1 MIIYVLYPPMFLP
14 LGSRLAAF
22 TVAPCSKSFLA
33 FAAQVST
40 LRRSAPT
47 VKASL
52 VVYHICMATNGLYIP

>member
-1 MIIYVLYPPMFLP
+1 MYCKSPYVLAALHPIVAKHPHP

-33 FAAQVST
+33 FAAQST

-47 VKASL
+47 VKAFL
-52 VVYHICMATNGLYIP
+52 